1 MAAEDAREV
10 GFPLKER
17 AMDEA
22 PVGITITD
30 ATHPD
35 NPLIYVNESFER
47 VTGYQREE
55 VLGTNCR
62 FLQGA
67 GTREEPVRKLRE
79 AVDAGESVTVELR
92 NYTRD
97 GELFWNEVTIAPIE
111 GEDGQPVNFVGFQND
126 VTRRKAAEMAL
137 EDERER
143 LDVVFRR
150 VERLLDV
157 VTTAIIAPTSRSDLE
172 RAVCEGLVEA
182 GPYEAAWIGT
192 VDAAGESISESSA
205 TGDHPALP
213 DDSVPVDTDHPA
225 AVASRAGTIQGID
238 ALPAENGD
246 GGADSSRQIAVPLRH
261 GDSEYGVITLVAPT
275 GLRVDEREAT
285 VLTALGR
292 AIASA
297 LSAVETRRILVADDV
312 VDVELSVRDD
322 DLFFVRITDEVA
334 CQLTYEGAVADADV
348 PSLYFTATGAP
359 ADAVLEAAA
368 DCPDVVAVST
378 VIGDGEKH
386 LLEFELGRDPLVGR
400 LAAFG
405 AETRSIVAEGGEAS
419 VEFTLPAGADLRSLV
434 ERVREEYPDTELRS
448 TANRERPPETK
459 QEFFTRVETALTDR
473 QLAALQTAFVGGFFD
488 RPRRATGDELA
499 ASMDLTRSTF
509 HQHLR
514 VAQRKLLAEFFER

>member
-1 MAAEDAREV
+1 
-10 GFPLKER
+10 
-17 AMDEA
+17 
-22 PVGITITD
+22 
-30 ATHPD
+30 
-35 NPLIYVNESFER
+35 
-47 VTGYQREE
+47 
-55 VLGTNCR
+55 
-62 FLQGA
+62 
-67 GTREEPVRKLRE
+67 
-79 AVDAGESVTVELR
+79 
-92 NYTRD
+92 
-97 GELFWNEVTIAPIE
+97 
-111 GEDGQPVNFVGFQND
+111 
-126 VTRRKAAEMAL
+126 
-137 EDERER
+137 
-143 LDVVFRR
+143 
-150 VERLLDV
+150 
-157 VTTAIIAPTSRSDLE
+157 
-172 RAVCEGLVEA
+172 VCEGLVEA

-386 LLEFELGRDPLVGR
+386 LLEFELGRDPSSAGSPPSGR
-400 LAAFG
+400 RRDPSLPRAGGIGRVHPPGRRPALARRAGPRGVSRHG
-405 AETRSIVAEGGEAS
+405 APFDGEPRTAARDQTGVLHARRDGADRPTARRPS
-419 VEFTLPAGADLRSLV
+419 DGLRRWLLRPAPAG
-434 ERVREEYPDTELRS
+434 
-448 TANRERPPETK
+448 
-459 QEFFTRVETALTDR
+459 DR
-473 QLAALQTAFVGGFFD
+473 
-488 RPRRATGDELA
+488 
-499 ASMDLTRSTF
+499 
-509 HQHLR
+509 
-514 VAQRKLLAEFFER
+514 